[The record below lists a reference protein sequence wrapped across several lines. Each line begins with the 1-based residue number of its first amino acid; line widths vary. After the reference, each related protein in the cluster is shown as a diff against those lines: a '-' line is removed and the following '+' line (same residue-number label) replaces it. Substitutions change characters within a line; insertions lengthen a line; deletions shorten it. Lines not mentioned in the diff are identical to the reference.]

1 MKMIK
6 FLITLIMILFVFLFT
21 IFFYDLI
28 ENYKK
33 EDEEPETIAVM
44 QEVIRPI
51 SINEEIKE
59 SEPLLIEPIEEQQY
73 EQRNLNISYDKF
85 YHSQLD
91 DYSKLIYQALQNNK
105 DLLKNG
111 NEVINL
117 SSKIGE
123 GLENGA
129 NIEAI
134 FSVAVNAFEND
145 NPDVFYLDSSKLVL
159 YYEKS
164 SLGKYKFYLKND
176 EEYSNYLVDGF
187 RSRADVDNAQS
198 QINNVTASIISN
210 ANTKNSDYEKIK
222 YIHDWLAENTKY
234 DESLN
239 NANKDS
245 IYGTF
250 IEKEAVCGGYSKAF
264 KYLLDKL
271 NIKCIIVQG
280 IGTTETAQEN
290 HAWNYVS
297 LNDKWYGID
306 CTWDDPIIVGD
317 LRNYTEQKYYT
328 YFLKGQNVFIEG
340 HQPFNTFYG
349 TNLAISYPKLST
361 EDYN

>member
-1 MKMIK
+1 MKLIK
-6 FLITLIMILFVFLFT
+6 FLITSIIILFVFLFT
-21 IFFYDLI
+21 IFFYDLF
-28 ENYKK
+28 ESYKK
-33 EDEEPETIAVM
+33 EDEEPQTVAVM
-44 QEVIRPI
+44 QEVIKPI

-59 SEPLLIEPIEEQQY
+59 SEPLMIEPIEEQHY
-73 EQRNLNISYDKF
+73 EPTSENVSYDKF
-85 YHSQLD
+85 YYSQLD
-91 DYSKLIYQALQNNK
+91 EYSKLIYQSLQNNK
-105 DLLKNG
+105 ELLKSG
-111 NEVINL
+111 NETIYL
-117 SSKIGE
+117 PSEIGE

-134 FSVAVNAFEND
+134 FSVAINAFEND

-164 SLGKYKFYLKND
+164 SLGNYKLYLKND
-176 EEYSNYLVDGF
+176 EEYSNYFVDGF
-187 RSRADVDNAQS
+187 RSKEDIDNAEN
-198 QINNVTASIISN
+198 QINSITASIISN
-210 ANTKNSDYEKIK
+210 ARTKGDDYEKIK
-222 YIHDWLAENTKY
+222 YVHDWLAENVKY

-239 NANKDS
+239 NINKDS
-245 IYGTF
+245 IYGAF

-271 NIKCIIVQG
+271 NIKCIIIQG
-280 IGTTETAQEN
+280 VGTTESAQEN

-297 LNDKWYGID
+297 LNDKWYGVD
-306 CTWDDPIIVGD
+306 CTWDDPVIVGD
-317 LRNYTEQKYYT
+317 LRYYTEQKYYT

-349 TNLAISYPKLST
+349 TNLTINYPELST